1 MGTFD
6 LSGRIALITGSS
18 RGIGLVGLKR
28 ASVRSTELIKYS
40 RAQLLGRFIQ
50 PIG

>member
-6 LSGRIALITGSS
+6 RIALITGSS
-18 RGIGLVGLKR
+18 RGIGLVRLKR

-40 RAQLLGRFIQ
+40 RE
-50 PIG
+50 PST